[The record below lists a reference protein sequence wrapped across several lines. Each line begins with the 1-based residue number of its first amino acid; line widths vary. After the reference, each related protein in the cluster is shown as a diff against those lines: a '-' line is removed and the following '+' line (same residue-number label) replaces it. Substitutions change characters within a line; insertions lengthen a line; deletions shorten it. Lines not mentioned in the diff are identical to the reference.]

1 MFRKL
6 SGTRAAGFK
15 CTGSGGKCSE
25 LVQMENAI
33 SRLAKSE
40 LILSPKSQEPIK
52 RDGLMQ
58 KLNVVFF
65 HFSRNNLKFLSFFSG
80 FPIPTS
86 CKIIN
91 YSRVFIRYKDSH
103 YLGLLNTYT
112 QLCNFYLFLAKL
124 LKTYHLV
131 RLFILC

>member
-52 RDGLMQ
+52 PDGLMK

-86 CKIIN
+86 CKII
-91 YSRVFIRYKDSH
+91 KK
-103 YLGLLNTYT
+103 LNIAAS
-112 QLCNFYLFLAKL
+112 LSDI
-124 LKTYHLV
+124 KTL
-131 RLFILC
+131 IS

>member
-40 LILSPKSQEPIK
+40 LILSPRSQEPIK
-52 RDGLMQ
+52 RDGLME
-58 KLNVVFF
+58 KLNVVVFF

-86 CKIIN
+86 CKII
-91 YSRVFIRYKDSH
+91 K
-103 YLGLLNTYT
+103 
-112 QLCNFYLFLAKL
+112 KL
-124 LKTYHLV
+124 YIAVSLSDIKTL
-131 RLFILC
+131 IT

>member
-1 MFRKL
+1 
-6 SGTRAAGFK
+6 
-15 CTGSGGKCSE
+15 
-25 LVQMENAI
+25 MENAI

-52 RDGLMQ
+52 CDGLMK

-86 CKIIN
+86 CKII
-91 YSRVFIRYKDSH
+91 KK
-103 YLGLLNTYT
+103 LNIAVS
-112 QLCNFYLFLAKL
+112 LSDI
-124 LKTYHLV
+124 KTL
-131 RLFILC
+131 IT

>member
-103 YLGLLNTYT
+103 YLGLLNTYIH
-112 QLCNFYLFLAKL
+112 NY
-124 LKTYHLV
+124 V
-131 RLFILC
+131 IFIYF

>member
-6 SGTRAAGFK
+6 SGTTVAGLR
-15 CTGSGGKCSE
+15 CAGSGGKCSE

-40 LILSPKSQEPIK
+40 LLLSPKSQEPIK
-52 RDGLMQ
+52 PDGLME
-58 KLNVVFF
+58 KFDVVFF

-86 CKIIN
+86 CKII
-91 YSRVFIRYKDSH
+91 KK
-103 YLGLLNTYT
+103 LNIVVS
-112 QLCNFYLFLAKL
+112 LSDI
-124 LKTYHLV
+124 KTL
-131 RLFILC
+131 IS